1 MNYYLLSAG
10 IVSLFAV
17 IGHFSIG
24 SKEFLRPVLDSGIE
38 EIPKKVMQSIFH
50 YMSVYMVLT
59 TVILFSFSFG
69 NGLIFKST
77 VDVVIVIAVIYGCFA
92 IVQFII
98 ALNSGVKNGVL
109 KLFQW
114 VFWAL
119 IASLSFV
126 GAS

>member
-17 IGHFSIG
+17 IGHFTIG
-24 SKEFLRPVLDSGIE
+24 SKEFLNPVLDSGVD

-59 TVILFSFSFG
+59 TIILMAFSFG
-69 NGLIFKST
+69 NRLIFSNT
-77 VDVVIVIAVIYGCFA
+77 HDVVKGIALSYGGFA
-92 IVQFII
+92 IVQFTI
-98 ALNSGVKNGVL
+98 ALTSPVKKGVI

-119 IASLSFV
+119 IAFLCLISV
-126 GAS
+126 G